1 MTEPIISFNDFSFK
15 YNSQVEPSLQH
26 LNLQIQPGQKVLI
39 VGPSGSGKSTLAKC
53 INGLIPNV
61 DAGEI
66 TGSATVAGHPVGKT
80 ELFELSFSVSTVLQD
95 PDSQFTG
102 LTAAEDIAFALEN
115 DEVPQTK
122 MHKIVAEWAEKLNI
136 TDILSNAPQALSGG
150 QKQKVSLAGV
160 LVNNAPILLLD
171 EPLANLDPQ
180 SSLAILALVNRLQA
194 ELGFTVIIIEHR
206 LGEVL
211 SQTVDQVVVF
221 NEGQIVSDLAVT
233 PLLRSD
239 ILEQN
244 GIEPPLYIDVLK
256 AAGVDLQQYEQLDN
270 LSDLA
275 LTETDQQKVRAW
287 VEAGKTT
294 PVHLSD
300 KPLLTVKNVSFR
312 YNANHSNPLQYV
324 SFTINEGDFVSV
336 VGQNGA
342 GKSTMMKLIC
352 GFLRGTGTIDWKGHD
367 LADESIKEI
376 AEKIGFVMQDPN
388 KMISQKTVFAEVALG
403 LRLRNYEKVDE
414 KVAQVLKVCGLY
426 PFRNWPIS
434 ALSYG
439 QRKRVT
445 IASILVLNPK
455 LLILD
460 EPTAGQD
467 WETYTAIMS
476 FLDEL
481 HQQGI
486 TIAIITHDMQLMTEY
501 TDRSLVFGNGKLL
514 ADTTPFGILANDD
527 LIKAANLAKTSLAEL
542 AEKVGVSDER
552 LVKRFMQRKH
562 VKKEGN
568 K

>member
-66 TGSATVAGHPVGKT
+66 TGSATIAGHPVGKT

-122 MHKIVAEWAEKLNI
+122 MHKIVAEWAGKLKI

-221 NEGQIVSDLAVT
+221 NEGKIISDSAVT

-270 LSDLA
+270 LSDLK

-287 VEAGKTT
+287 VEVGKTT

-300 KPLLTVKNVSFR
+300 QPLLTVKNVSFR
-312 YNANHSNPLQYV
+312 YNVNQPNPLQDV

-352 GFLRGTGTIDWKGHD
+352 GFLRGTGAIDWKGHD

-388 KMISQKTVFAEVALG
+388 KMISQKTVFDEVALG

-514 ADTTPFGILANDD
+514 ADTTPFEILANDD

-542 AEKVGVSDER
+542 AGKVGVSDEQ
-552 LVKRFMQRKH
+552 LVKRFMQRKQ
-562 VKKEGN
+562 VKRGEK
-568 K
+568 